1 MKAVVIGPGRVG
13 CGFAGQLLHASGYE
27 VVFVSRNET
36 LVKHFN
42 QVGRYRVRLAEARRS
57 QEILVTGIRAIW
69 AGEPDHVAGAIAEAD
84 LVATAVGAQSLPEI
98 APLIAAGLAQR
109 RQPTNVLAFENLI
122 DVASYLFGLIML
134 TPDSSSLAQHGL
146 SGALVSRAVTQRIG
160 DPAKDE
166 PLLFVGDP
174 PATFVVDGLGL
185 RPPLPKIDGMSI
197 TENYPAMVLHK
208 LYTFSAGHA
217 TTAYLGALK
226 GYHYIHS
233 AIRDAEIRAAAL
245 AAMREG
251 QRGLAAC
258 YGPELAG
265 DQSELQ
271 QIVARFEN
279 AALNDPIARVC
290 RDPRRKLGADER
302 LVGAARLAEEAG
314 ILPHK
319 LALAAA
325 AALCF
330 SNPSDPS
337 AAKLRR
343 EIETMGPEQTLRRVS
358 GLDPD
363 RGVGKLVA
371 HDLGRL
377 SSGQCR
383 GNLLL
388 SLEKLIWSWTA

>member
-36 LVKHFN
+36 LVEHFN

-69 AGEPDHVAGAIAEAD
+69 AGEPDRVAGAIAEAD
-84 LVATAVGAQSLPEI
+84 LVATAVGAQSLPDI

-122 DVASYLFGLIML
+122 DVAPYLFGLIML
-134 TPDSSSLAQHGL
+134 TLDSSSLAQHGL

-174 PATFVVDGLGL
+174 PATFAVDGLSL
-185 RPPLPKIDGMSI
+185 RPPLPKINGMTI
-197 TENYPAMVLHK
+197 AENYTAMVLRK

-245 AAMREG
+245 AAMHEG

-265 DQSELQ
+265 DESELQ

-388 SLEKLIWSWTA
+388 SLERLIWSWTA